1 MTTKR
6 NNRDL
11 YNVSTYTDTELYE
24 ILELTN
30 PTDRELEA
38 KILIMVNKY
47 ARMAGGNP
55 AADQLLQFFIDIYTR
70 FFDVSDDEG
79 ETATEGFE
87 ARTQYGADNPNIPQ
101 IANTGSSSSNP
112 LPERN
117 AANTQNR
124 YAVDPRTAGYSQS
137 PRMTNVF
144 DVGQETNVGNGRTFS
159 NFVGNTTIEDVAGNV
174 IAGYQRP
181 QITQTYDVS
190 QITNRGVLDTT
201 QNERDKGGISL
212 TKPVDYSKDT
222 LNPLLKQTIKR
233 VISIDSQYR
242 ENKQA
247 ISTEFTFNLSEPLRD
262 VVSLKLYSIQIPF
275 TWYTINSSFGGNFF
289 YIKGDV
295 AGINNGDHDYRV
307 EINSGNYTASE
318 LVAAINGSIQKL
330 RITYPNVS
338 FGNTG
343 ITYNANSVKSTLT
356 LNLKEAFGESNYYLD
371 FVRWS
376 SPQSNDDPAL
386 VAQRITTIAGYL
398 GYNSPIYDIH
408 TAYSKRVLPQTDVS
422 PAPTYTIDQSN
433 NNIRVVLYTPATVDY
448 ASSSKTVVETIT
460 LTLTPGTYTRASLL
474 SAVNTLL
481 LSNTDAFDTRYT
493 SMTRVNVSNANQTGY
508 GYAYVRIDI
517 KLTQQKTQNTEGLKV
532 ALVLPDDGVWVD
544 KGTGN
549 SCFFFANSVNELSNV
564 VSETPP
570 LKSKYKIGPASN
582 TNYNRI
588 RFHCLTDEYD
598 GGQHDYEITVPD
610 STNQGYRLTEYIS
623 AINVGIATANSG
635 ATVPNTNQI
644 QGTQISITNDFF
656 AKLLVNIQREFT
668 TPHYTVKF
676 YGNNSNTDLTAL
688 FQVQEGTVYDLS
700 IQSVFSVQSVGAVSF
715 QKGFD
720 RIEIIP
726 KPSIFGSPQPNPFV
740 IYMVDPNGVVNV
752 ITPNGPEALAEHIND
767 RIHSYVDNQGKLPFV
782 NSQVLTVPSFQLI
795 FDITK
800 LLTYQDYEVV
810 FESNQNTEIPSVLQ
824 PSNSW
829 VDYLGFATSYD
840 LTTAGNVNYVQGTL
854 KKTANIIQLIDGSN
868 NYFYLRTFR
877 NINGLNDST
886 VEGVYDVK
894 ITLDAGTYTTDTLYA
909 EINRQFERNALT
921 VGSVIRITN
930 SGVSEFRMNINKVFR
945 PKDYRIVFYDQ
956 FSFVS
961 CYSGATRNGNKSIQN
976 ATWDTTV
983 GWIIGFRQNIIYNL
997 NEYASNTSDNNI
1009 YFTDESTCV
1018 MIGDTTVSTSLY
1030 NYFLIVLDDYTQN
1043 HLNDGLVTIT
1053 TQETS
1058 IAPEDYTYV
1067 CDPYGT
1073 SGSTLIAVPTA
1084 KAHDGTYKTMTKS
1097 QLYSFNQKV
1106 LSKKVKEKSYSKG
1119 PFVKDIFGIIP
1130 IKTAGLASGS
1140 TYVEFGGTLQNQERL
1155 YFGPVNIHRMTIRLL
1170 NDRGDLVDL
1179 NNSNW
1184 SFSLVCEQ
1192 LYRSNP

>member
-1 MTTKR
+1 M
-6 NNRDL
+6 
-11 YNVSTYTDTELYE
+11 
-24 ILELTN
+24 
-30 PTDRELEA
+30 
-38 KILIMVNKY
+38 
-47 ARMAGGNP
+47 
-55 AADQLLQFFIDIYTR
+55 
-70 FFDVSDDEG
+70 
-79 ETATEGFE
+79 
-87 ARTQYGADNPNIPQ
+87 
-101 IANTGSSSSNP
+101 
-112 LPERN
+112 
-117 AANTQNR
+117 
-124 YAVDPRTAGYSQS
+124 
-137 PRMTNVF
+137 
-144 DVGQETNVGNGRTFS
+144 GNGRTFS
-159 NFVGNTTIEDVAGNV
+159 NFFGNTTIDDVRGNI

-201 QNERDKGGISL
+201 QNQRDQGGISL

-295 AGINNGDHDYRV
+295 EGINNGDHDYRV
-307 EINSGNYTASE
+307 EINSGNYSASD
-318 LVAAINGSIQKL
+318 LVAAINTGIQKL
-330 RITYPNVS
+330 ITTYPEVS
-338 FGNTG
+338 FGNTA
-343 ITYNANSVKSTLT
+343 ITYNPNSVKSTLT
-356 LNLKEAFGESNYYLD
+356 INLKEAFGESNYYLD

-376 SPQSNDDPAL
+376 SPQSNDNPAL
-386 VAQRITTIAGYL
+386 VAQRITTLAGYL
-398 GYNSPIYDIH
+398 GYNTPTYDIH
-408 TAYSKRVLPQTDVS
+408 TAYSKRVLPLTDAS
-422 PAPTYTIDQSN
+422 PAPTYTIVATTN
-433 NNIRVVLYTPATVDY
+433 NQLRVVLYTVAAPETQDY
-448 ASSSKTVVETIT
+448 TSSSKTVVDTIT
-460 LTLTPGTYTRASLL
+460 LTLTPGTYTRATLL

-481 LSNTDAFDTRYT
+481 LSNTDAFDMRYT
-493 SMTRVNVSNANQTGY
+493 SMTRVNVSNANQSGY

-517 KLTQQKTQNTEGLKV
+517 KLNRRKAANTEGLKL

-549 SCFFFANSVNELSNV
+549 SCFFFANTVNELSNV
-564 VSETPP
+564 VSETPY

-582 TNYNRI
+582 TTYNRI
-588 RFHCLTDEYD
+588 RFRCLTDEYD
-598 GGQHDYEITVPD
+598 GGQHDYIITVPD
-610 STNQGYRLTEYIS
+610 SPVAGYRLSQYIV
-623 AINVGIATANSG
+623 AINAGITTTNG
-635 ATVPNTNQI
+635 TTTVPNTNQLA
-644 QGTQISITNDFF
+644 GTQIGIGNDYF
-656 AKLLVNIQREFT
+656 ANLQVSIQRVFT

-676 YGNNSNTDLTAL
+676 YGNNSDTDLTRL
-688 FQVQEGTVYDLS
+688 FNVSEEVDYDLS
-700 IQSVFSVQSVGAVSF
+700 VMSTFAGLSGISITF
-715 QKGFD
+715 QKTKD
-720 RIEIIP
+720 RIEIHP
-726 KPSIFGSPQPNPFV
+726 KESIFGSPKPNPFI
-740 IYMVDPNGVVNV
+740 IYMVDPNGTNDS
-752 ITPNGPEALAEHIND
+752 ITPPGAADLATYIKSRLIGYMD
-767 RIHSYVDNQGKLPFV
+767 SQGKYPLA
-782 NSQVLTVPSFQLI
+782 NSTTSYEPTFQLVI
-795 FDITK
+795 GVSK
-800 LLTYQDYEVV
+800 SLTYQDYEVA
-810 FESNQNTEIPSVLQ
+810 FESIQNTEMPLGTQ
-824 PSNSW
+824 TNSSW
-829 VDYLGFATSYD
+829 TDYLGFESSYQ
-840 LTTAGNVNYVQGTL
+840 LSTGSSVVGTL
-854 KKTANIIQLIDGSN
+854 KKTENILDLVDNSN
-868 NYFYLRTFR
+868 NFFYIRPYGD
-877 NINGLNDST
+877 INGLNDS
-886 VEGVYDVK
+886 VVAGFYDIK
-894 ITLDAGTYTTDTLYA
+894 ITLTPGTYTADTLYT
-909 EINRQFERNALT
+909 EINRQFANNVITR
-921 VGSVIRITN
+921 GSVIRPTTA
-930 SGVSEFRMNINKVFR
+930 GTTEFRMNINKVFR

-961 CYSGATRNGNKSIQN
+961 CYSGASRNGNKSIQN

-997 NEYASNTSDNNI
+997 NEYTGNTSDNNI
-1009 YFTDESTCV
+1009 YFTDDSTCV

-1084 KAHDGTYKTMTKS
+1084 KAHDGTYSSMTKS

-1130 IKTAGLASGS
+1130 IKTAGLASGR
-1140 TYVEFGGTLQNQERL
+1140 TYVDFGGTLQNQERL